1 MNYVVTDSN
10 TGKIMAVISMDGIIG
25 NIVEKMNEKIAL
37 VVKEDGCFESAKV
50 INVDNGRDYNV
61 NAIVEVTDAD
71 GEIEEINV
79 ELVSVAIY

>member
-10 TGKIMAVISMDGIIG
+10 TGKIMAVIDMKGVIG

-50 INVDNGRDYNV
+50 INVDNGRDCNV
-61 NAIVEVTDAD
+61 EAVVEVTDEN
-71 GEIEEINV
+71 GNV
-79 ELVSVAIY
+79 EELNIELIKVEIY

>member
-10 TGKIMAVISMDGIIG
+10 TGKIMAVIDMKGVIG

-50 INVDNGRDYNV
+50 INVDNGRDCNV
-61 NAIVEVTDAD
+61 EAFVVVTDAD
-71 GEIEEINV
+71 GVVEELNIELIRVEI
-79 ELVSVAIY
+79 Y